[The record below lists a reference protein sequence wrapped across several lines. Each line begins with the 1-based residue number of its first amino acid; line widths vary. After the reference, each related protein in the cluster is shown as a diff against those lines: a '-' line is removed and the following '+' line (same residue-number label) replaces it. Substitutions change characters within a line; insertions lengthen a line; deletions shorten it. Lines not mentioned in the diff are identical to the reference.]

1 MSTKHSFHGGVHPPE
16 NKCQSNGGSIQLA
29 PIPEQL
35 IVPLSQ
41 HIGAPSEVT
50 VSVGE
55 RVLKGQVIA
64 EAAGRISV
72 SVHAPSSGIVEAI
85 ESRPVPH
92 MSGMSA
98 PCIVIK
104 TDGLDEWCDHKGLED
119 YKAIN
124 KQDLIDFIRYHGISG
139 MGGAGF
145 PTDVKLHLGDDHIVN
160 TLVINAM
167 ECEPYITADD
177 MLMREHAQEVVK
189 GIEII
194 AHLLQPH
201 HVMIGTEDNK
211 PQAIRALELAV
222 AESQL
227 DIDIIVVP
235 TVYPSGGEKQ
245 LIKLLTGIE
254 VPSGKIPADVGIVC
268 QNIGTAAAIHD
279 AVYNGV
285 PLISRI
291 VTLTGNALGH
301 PHNMRALIGT
311 PLETLLEAAEV
322 SQPDVYRLVIGGP
335 MMGFTVNSQAIPMI
349 KTTNCVIAATYD
361 EMPPAPPAN
370 PCIRCGMCEQVC
382 PAELLPQ
389 QLHWFAKGKE
399 FEKAKHHNLFDC
411 IECGACSYVCPSNI
425 PLVQYYRYAKS
436 EIRAEEAEQR
446 KADHARQRFE
456 ARQAR
461 IEQEKVEKELRRKQ
475 RAEEAA
481 KAQAVKKDKVAAGA
495 KTEAAKPSGEPDL
508 KALKTAAAVS
518 RTKLKKAQKALENAQ
533 SKGLD
538 GIEQLSQTVTE
549 LEAKAKAAQ
558 EAYDQAQNPAAA
570 PAPVI
575 DIKQLKTNAAV
586 ARTKLKQAEKA
597 LAKAEEAGEGDLD
610 ALRTKVAEQ
619 KAKTEAAQAAYD
631 QAESGGAPLAAAQ
644 VPAVNLD
651 ELKATMDSALGKVE
665 KAQIA
670 LDKAIESGSPAAEK
684 MKAGVEKLQG
694 KYEEA
699 KAEYENAASA
709 PQAAVTQAPA
719 VNLDELKA
727 DMDAM
732 QAKVEKAQAALDK
745 AIASGSP
752 AAEKM
757 KAGVE
762 KLQGKYEEA
771 KAEYDKAASAPQAAV
786 TQAPA
791 VNLDEL
797 KADMDAM
804 QAKVEKAQ
812 AALDKA
818 IASGSPAAEKMKA
831 GVEKL
836 QGKYA
841 EAKAEYEK
849 AASVSV
855 PTPSPIVAAPV
866 GNLDELKADLDTM
879 KAKVE
884 KAQAALDKAVAS
896 GSPAAE
902 KMTAGVEKLRGK
914 LAELEQE
921 FLEAG
926 GQLDQPAEPEVIDP
940 KILKQ
945 NVSIMRTKLKKAQT
959 ALDDADEDS
968 QAELQAEVD
977 RLTHLHQEAKDA
989 FDAYEHQLI
998 EKAASEGI
1006 DLKQLKIDA
1015 AMARAAVTKA
1025 ERALTKAREENVD
1038 DLPGMEEQLVVAQQE
1053 AEKLNQTLSRF
1064 SD

>member
-1 MSTKHSFHGGVHPPE
+1 MSTKHAFHGGVHPPE
-16 NKCQSNGGSIQLA
+16 NKRQSTGGPIQVA

-41 HIGAPSEVT
+41 HIGAPSEVV
-50 VSVGE
+50 VSVGD

-64 EAAGRISV
+64 EAVGRISV
-72 SVHAPSSGIVEAI
+72 SVHAPSSGVVEAI
-85 ESRPVPH
+85 ESRPIPH

-98 PCIVIK
+98 PCVVIK

-119 YKAIN
+119 YTAIN
-124 KQDLIDFIRYHGISG
+124 KQELIDFIRFHGISG

-160 TLVINAM
+160 TLILNAM

-177 MLMREHAQEVVK
+177 MLLREHAEQVVK

-194 AHLLQPH
+194 AHLLKPH
-201 HVMIGTEDNK
+201 HIMVGTEDNK

-222 AESQL
+222 AESKL

-245 LIKLLTGIE
+245 LIKLLTGVE

-268 QNIGTAAAIHD
+268 QNVGTASAIYD

-291 VTLTGNALGH
+291 VTLTGDALGH

-322 SQPDVYRLVIGGP
+322 KQPEVYRLVIGGP
-335 MMGFTVNSQAIPMI
+335 MMGYTVDSQSIPMI
-349 KTTNCVIAATYD
+349 KTTNCVIAATED

-399 FEKAKHHNLFDC
+399 FEKAKNHNLFDC

-425 PLVQYYRYAKS
+425 PLVQYYRFAKA

-456 ARQAR
+456 ARQER
-461 IEQEKVEKELRRKQ
+461 LEREKIEKELRRKQ

-481 KAQAVKKDKVAAGA
+481 KAQAVKKDKAAAGA
-495 KTEAAKPSGEPDL
+495 TTEAAKPSGEPDL

-518 RTKLKKAQKALENAQ
+518 RTKLKKAQKALENAE

-538 GIEQLSQTVTE
+538 GIEQLRQTVTE
-549 LEAKAKAAQ
+549 LEAKAQAAQ
-558 EAYDQAQNPAAA
+558 EAFDQGQNPVSA
-570 PAPVI
+570 PAPVV

-597 LAKAEEAGEGDLD
+597 LAKAEESGEGDLE
-610 ALRTKVAEQ
+610 ALKAKVTEQ
-619 KAKTEAAQAAYD
+619 KAKTEAAQSAYD
-631 QAESGGAPLAAAQ
+631 QAESGGSAPAA
-644 VPAVNLD
+644 PAVDLT
-651 ELKATMDSALGKVE
+651 ELKETMDSALGKVE
-665 KAQIA
+665 KAQKA
-670 LDKAIESGSPAAEK
+670 LEAAEASGSPAVEK

-699 KAEYENAASA
+699 KAEYEKASQPVSA
-709 PQAAVTQAPA
+709 VVPAAVPA
-719 VNLDELKA
+719 VNLEELKANMEAIQGKVEKAQKALDAAIASGSPVVEKMKAGVEKLQGKYEDAKAEYDKAAQSVPAASGVNLDDLKA

-732 QAKVEKAQAALDK
+732 RGKVKKAQKALEAAV
-745 AIASGSP
+745 ASGSPAAVASGSP

-762 KLQGKYEEA
+762 KLQGKY
-771 KAEYDKAASAPQAAV
+771 
-786 TQAPA
+786 
-791 VNLDEL
+791 DEL
-797 KADMDAM
+797 K
-804 QAKVEKAQ
+804 QEY
-812 AALDKA
+812 
-818 IASGSPAAEKMKA
+818 
-831 GVEKL
+831 L
-836 QGKYA
+836 Q
-841 EAKAEYEK
+841 
-849 AASVSV
+849 
-855 PTPSPIVAAPV
+855 
-866 GNLDELKADLDTM
+866 
-879 KAKVE
+879 
-884 KAQAALDKAVAS
+884 
-896 GSPAAE
+896 
-902 KMTAGVEKLRGK
+902 
-914 LAELEQE
+914 
-921 FLEAG
+921 AG
-926 GQLDQPAEPEVIDP
+926 GQIEEPAKPEPVDP
-940 KILKQ
+940 KALKQ
-945 NVSIMRTKLKKAQT
+945 NVSIMRTKLKKAQS
-959 ALDDADEDS
+959 ALDEAGEGGDR
-968 QAELQAEVD
+968 AELEAEVQ
-977 RLTHLHQEAKDA
+977 RLTELHDAAKA
-989 FDAYEHQLI
+989 EFDAYESKQA
-998 EKAASEGI
+998 EKAAAEGI

-1025 ERALTKAREENVD
+1025 ERALTKAKEDNVD
-1038 DLPGMEEQLVVAQQE
+1038 DLPSMEEQLLSAQQE
-1053 AEKLNQTLSRF
+1053 SDKLNQTLSRF
-1064 SD
+1064 TD

>member
-1 MSTKHSFHGGVHPPE
+1 MSTKHAFHGGVHPPE
-16 NKCQSNGGSIQLA
+16 NKRQSTGGPIQVA

-41 HIGAPSEVT
+41 HIGAPSEVV
-50 VSVGE
+50 VSVGD
-55 RVLKGQVIA
+55 RVLKGQVIS
-64 EAAGRISV
+64 EAVGRISV
-72 SVHAPSSGIVEAI
+72 NVHAPSSGVVEAI
-85 ESRPVPH
+85 ESRPIPH

-98 PCIVIK
+98 PCVVIK
-104 TDGLDEWCDHKGLED
+104 TDGLDEWCDHKGLDD
-119 YKAIN
+119 YTAIN
-124 KQDLIDFIRYHGISG
+124 KQELIDFIRFHGISG

-160 TLVINAM
+160 TLILNAM

-177 MLMREHAQEVVK
+177 MLLREHSEQVVK

-194 AHLLQPH
+194 AHLLKPH
-201 HVMIGTEDNK
+201 HIMVGTEDNK

-222 AESQL
+222 AESKL
-227 DIDIIVVP
+227 DIDIVVVP

-268 QNIGTAAAIHD
+268 QNVGTASAIYD

-291 VTLTGNALGH
+291 VTLTGDALGH

-311 PLETLLEAAEV
+311 PLESLLEAAEV
-322 SQPDVYRLVIGGP
+322 KQPQVYRLVIGGP
-335 MMGFTVNSQAIPMI
+335 MMGYTVDSQSIPMI
-349 KTTNCVIAATYD
+349 KTTNCVIAATED

-399 FEKAKHHNLFDC
+399 FEKAKNHNLFDC

-425 PLVQYYRYAKS
+425 PLVQYYRFAKA

-456 ARQAR
+456 ARQER
-461 IEQEKVEKELRRKQ
+461 LEREKIEKELRRKQ

-481 KAQAVKKDKVAAGA
+481 KAQAVKKDKAAAGA
-495 KTEAAKPSGEPDL
+495 TAEAAKPSGEPDL

-518 RTKLKKAQKALENAQ
+518 RTKLKKAQKALENAE

-538 GIEQLSQTVTE
+538 GIEQLRQTVTE
-549 LEAKAKAAQ
+549 LEAKAQAAQ
-558 EAYDQAQNPAAA
+558 EAYDQGQNPASAAA
-570 PAPVI
+570 PVV

-597 LAKAEEAGEGDLD
+597 LAKAEESGEGDLEVLK
-610 ALRTKVAEQ
+610 AKVVEQ
-619 KAKTEAAQAAYD
+619 KVKTEAAQAAYD
-631 QAESGGAPLAAAQ
+631 QAESGSAPA
-644 VPAVNLD
+644 VPAVDLT
-651 ELKATMDSALGKVE
+651 ELKETMDSALGKVE
-665 KAQIA
+665 KAQKA
-670 LDKAIESGSPAAEK
+670 LEAAEASGSPAVEKMKAGVEKLRGKYEEAKAEYEKASQSVSAEVPNVVPAVNLEELKADMEAIRGKAEKAQKALDAAIASGSPAVEK

-699 KAEYENAASA
+699 KSEYDKAAQSMPAASG
-709 PQAAVTQAPA
+709 
-719 VNLDELKA
+719 VNLDDLKA

-732 QAKVEKAQAALDK
+732 KGKVEKAQKALD
-745 AIASGSP
+745 AAVASGSP

-762 KLQGKYEEA
+762 KLQGKY
-771 KAEYDKAASAPQAAV
+771 
-786 TQAPA
+786 
-791 VNLDEL
+791 DEL
-797 KADMDAM
+797 K
-804 QAKVEKAQ
+804 QEY
-812 AALDKA
+812 
-818 IASGSPAAEKMKA
+818 
-831 GVEKL
+831 L
-836 QGKYA
+836 Q
-841 EAKAEYEK
+841 
-849 AASVSV
+849 
-855 PTPSPIVAAPV
+855 
-866 GNLDELKADLDTM
+866 
-879 KAKVE
+879 
-884 KAQAALDKAVAS
+884 
-896 GSPAAE
+896 
-902 KMTAGVEKLRGK
+902 
-914 LAELEQE
+914 
-921 FLEAG
+921 AG
-926 GQLDQPAEPEVIDP
+926 GQVEEPAKPEPVDP
-940 KILKQ
+940 KALKQ
-945 NVSIMRTKLKKAQT
+945 NVSIMRTKLKKAQN
-959 ALDDADEDS
+959 ALNEAEEGGDL
-968 QAELQAEVD
+968 AELEAEVK
-977 RLTHLHQEAKDA
+977 RLTELHDAAKA
-989 FDAYEHQLI
+989 EFDAYESEQA
-998 EKAASEGI
+998 EKAAAEGI

-1025 ERALTKAREENVD
+1025 ERALTKAKEDNVD
-1038 DLPGMEEQLVVAQQE
+1038 DLPSMEEQLLTAQQE
-1053 AEKLNQTLSRF
+1053 ADKLNQTLSRF

>member
-1 MSTKHSFHGGVHPPE
+1 MSTKHAFHGGVHPPE
-16 NKCQSNGGSIQLA
+16 NKRQSTGGPIQIA

-35 IVPLSQ
+35 VVPLSQ
-41 HIGAPSEVT
+41 HIGAPSEV
-50 VSVGE
+50 VVAVGD

-64 EAAGRISV
+64 EAVGRISV

-85 ESRPVPH
+85 EARPVPH
-92 MSGMSA
+92 MSGMTA
-98 PCIVIK
+98 PCVVIK
-104 TDGLDEWCDHKGLED
+104 TDGLDEWCDHQGLEN
-119 YKAIN
+119 YTAIN
-124 KQDLIDFIRYHGISG
+124 KQELIDFIRFHGISG

-160 TLVINAM
+160 TLILNAM

-177 MLMREHAQEVVK
+177 MLLREHAEQVVK

-194 AHLLQPH
+194 SHLLKPH
-201 HVMIGTEDNK
+201 HIMIGTEDNK

-222 AESQL
+222 AESKI
-227 DIDIIVVP
+227 DIDIVVVP

-245 LIKLLTGIE
+245 LIKLLTGVE

-268 QNIGTAAAIHD
+268 QNVGTASAIYD

-291 VTLTGNALGH
+291 VTLTGDALGH

-311 PLETLLEAAEV
+311 PLQTLLEAAEIKQ
-322 SQPDVYRLVIGGP
+322 SELYRLVIGGP
-335 MMGFTVNSQAIPMI
+335 MMGYTVDSQSIPMV

-425 PLVQYYRYAKS
+425 PLVQYYRFAKS

-456 ARQAR
+456 ARQQR
-461 IEQEKVEKELRRKQ
+461 LEQEKIEKELRRKQ

-481 KAQAVKKDKVAAGA
+481 KAQAVKKDKQAAGA
-495 KTEAAKPSGEPDL
+495 VAKDTQPSGEPDL
-508 KALKTAAAVS
+508 KTLKTAAAVS
-518 RTKLKKAQKALENAQ
+518 RTKLKKAQKALENAET
-533 SKGLD
+533 KGLD
-538 GIEQLSQTVTE
+538 GIEQLRQTVTE
-549 LEAKAKAAQ
+549 LEAKAKVAQ
-558 EAYDQAQNPAAA
+558 DAYDQAQNPASPAA
-570 PAPVI
+570 PVL

-597 LAKAEEAGEGDLD
+597 LAKAEESGEGDLE
-610 ALRTKVAEQ
+610 ALKAKLAEQ
-619 KAKTEAAQAAYD
+619 KVKTESAQAAYD
-631 QAESGGAPLAAAQ
+631 QAESGGAA
-644 VPAVNLD
+644 PASTVDLT
-651 ELKATMDSALGKVE
+651 ELKEAMASALGKVE
-665 KAQIA
+665 KAQKA
-670 LDKAIESGSPAAEK
+670 LEAAEASGSPAVEK

-699 KAEYENAASA
+699 KAEYEKAAQPAA
-709 PQAAVTQAPA
+709 PVVPA

-727 DMDAM
+727 DMDAI
-732 QAKVEKAQAALDK
+732 QDKVEKAQKALDA

-771 KAEYDKAASAPQAAV
+771 KAEYEKAAQSAPSATLAG
-786 TQAPA
+786 
-791 VNLDEL
+791 NLDEL

-804 QAKVEKAQ
+804 LGKVEKAQ
-812 AALDKA
+812 KALDA
-818 IASGSPAAEKMKA
+818 AVASNSPAAEKMKA
-831 GVEKL
+831 GVKKL
-836 QGKYA
+836 QGKY
-841 EAKAEYEK
+841 E
-849 AASVSV
+849 
-855 PTPSPIVAAPV
+855 
-866 GNLDELKADLDTM
+866 ELKQEF
-879 KAKVE
+879 V
-884 KAQAALDKAVAS
+884 QA
-896 GSPAAE
+896 G
-902 KMTAGVEKLRGK
+902 GK
-914 LAELEQE
+914 LEVPSE
-921 FLEAG
+921 
-926 GQLDQPAEPEVIDP
+926 PAQIDP
-940 KILKQ
+940 KALKQ
-945 NVSIMRTKLKKAQT
+945 NVSIMRTKLKKAQN
-959 ALDDADEDS
+959 ALDEAEEGADT
-968 QAELQAEVD
+968 AELEAEVE
-977 RLTHLHQEAKDA
+977 RLNKLHDEAKSA
-989 FDAYEHQLI
+989 FDAYESQQL
-998 EKAASEGI
+998 EKAAAEGI

-1025 ERALTKAREENVD
+1025 ERALNKAKEENID
-1038 DLPGMEEQLVVAQQE
+1038 ELPSMEEQLLSAQQE

-1064 SD
+1064 ID

>member
-1 MSTKHSFHGGVHPPE
+1 MSTKHAFHGGVHPPE
-16 NKCQSNGGSIQLA
+16 NKRQSTGGPIQIA

-35 IVPLSQ
+35 VVPLSQ
-41 HIGAPSEVT
+41 HIGAPSEV
-50 VSVGE
+50 VVAVGD

-64 EAAGRISV
+64 EAVGRISV

-85 ESRPVPH
+85 EARLVPH
-92 MSGMSA
+92 MSGMTA
-98 PCIVIK
+98 PCVVIN

-119 YKAIN
+119 YTAIN
-124 KQDLIDFIRYHGISG
+124 KQELIDFIRFHGISG

-160 TLVINAM
+160 TLILNAM

-177 MLMREHAQEVVK
+177 MLLREHAEQVVK

-194 AHLLQPH
+194 AHLLKPH
-201 HVMIGTEDNK
+201 HIMIGTEDNK
-211 PQAIRALELAV
+211 PQAIRALELAI
-222 AESQL
+222 AESKI
-227 DIDIIVVP
+227 DIDIVVVP

-245 LIKLLTGIE
+245 LIKLLTGVE

-268 QNIGTAAAIHD
+268 QNVGTASAIYD

-291 VTLTGNALGH
+291 VTLTGDALGH

-311 PLETLLEAAEV
+311 PLQTLLEAAEIKQ
-322 SQPDVYRLVIGGP
+322 SELYRLVIGGP
-335 MMGFTVNSQAIPMI
+335 MMGYTVDSQSIPMV

-425 PLVQYYRYAKS
+425 PLVQYYRFAKS

-456 ARQAR
+456 ARQQR
-461 IEQEKVEKELRRKQ
+461 LEQEKIEKELRRKQ

-481 KAQAVKKDKVAAGA
+481 KAQAVKKDKQAAGA
-495 KTEAAKPSGEPDL
+495 VAKDTQPSGEPDL

-518 RTKLKKAQKALENAQ
+518 RTKLKKAQKALENAET
-533 SKGLD
+533 KGLD
-538 GIEQLSQTVTE
+538 GIEQLRQTVTE
-549 LEAKAKAAQ
+549 LEAKAKVAQ
-558 EAYDQAQNPAAA
+558 DAYDQAQNPASPAA
-570 PAPVI
+570 PVL

-597 LAKAEEAGEGDLD
+597 LAKAEESGEGDLE
-610 ALRTKVAEQ
+610 ALKAKLAEQ
-619 KAKTEAAQAAYD
+619 KVKTESAQAAYD
-631 QAESGGAPLAAAQ
+631 QAESGGAA
-644 VPAVNLD
+644 PASTVDLT
-651 ELKATMDSALGKVE
+651 ELKETMASALGKVE
-665 KAQIA
+665 KAQKA
-670 LDKAIESGSPAAEK
+670 LEAAEASGSPAVEK

-699 KAEYENAASA
+699 KAEYEKAAQPAA
-709 PQAAVTQAPA
+709 PVVPA

-727 DMDAM
+727 DMDAI
-732 QAKVEKAQAALDK
+732 QGKVEKAQKALDA

-771 KAEYDKAASAPQAAV
+771 KAEYEKAAQSVPSATPAA
-786 TQAPA
+786 
-791 VNLDEL
+791 NLDEL

-804 QAKVEKAQ
+804 LGKVEKAQ
-812 AALDKA
+812 KALDA
-818 IASGSPAAEKMKA
+818 AVASNSPAAEKMKA

-836 QGKYA
+836 QGKY
-841 EAKAEYEK
+841 E
-849 AASVSV
+849 
-855 PTPSPIVAAPV
+855 
-866 GNLDELKADLDTM
+866 ELKQEF
-879 KAKVE
+879 V
-884 KAQAALDKAVAS
+884 QA
-896 GSPAAE
+896 G
-902 KMTAGVEKLRGK
+902 GK
-914 LAELEQE
+914 LEVPSE
-921 FLEAG
+921 
-926 GQLDQPAEPEVIDP
+926 PAPIDP
-940 KILKQ
+940 KALKQ
-945 NVSIMRTKLKKAQT
+945 NVSIMRTKLKKAQS
-959 ALDDADEDS
+959 ALDEVEEGADT
-968 QAELQAEVD
+968 AELEAEVE
-977 RLTHLHQEAKDA
+977 RLNKLHDEAKSA
-989 FDAYEHQLI
+989 FDAYESQQL
-998 EKAASEGI
+998 EKAAAEGI

-1025 ERALTKAREENVD
+1025 ERALNKAKEENID
-1038 DLPGMEEQLVVAQQE
+1038 ELPSMEEQLLSAQQE

-1064 SD
+1064 TD

>member
-16 NKCQSNGGSIQLA
+16 NKHQSTGGQIQIA

-35 IVPLSQ
+35 VVPLSQ
-41 HIGAPSEVT
+41 HIGAPSELV
-50 VSVGE
+50 VSVGD

-72 SVHAPSSGIVEAI
+72 SVHAPSSGVVEAI

-98 PCIVIK
+98 PCVVIK

-119 YKAIN
+119 YTAIN
-124 KQDLIDFIRYHGISG
+124 KQELIDFIRYHGISG

-160 TLVINAM
+160 TLIINAM

-177 MLMREHAQEVVK
+177 MLMRERADDIVK
-189 GIEII
+189 GIEVI
-194 AHLLQPH
+194 AHLLKPH
-201 HVMIGTEDNK
+201 HIMIGTEDNK

-222 AESQL
+222 AESKQ
-227 DIDIIVVP
+227 DIDIVVVP

-245 LIKLLTGIE
+245 LIKLLTGVE

-268 QNIGTAAAIHD
+268 QNIGTASAIYD

-285 PLISRI
+285 PLISRV
-291 VTLTGNALGH
+291 VTVTGDALGH

-311 PLETLLEAAEV
+311 PLESLLEAAEV
-322 SQPDVYRLVIGGP
+322 RQSELYRLVIGGP
-335 MMGFTVNSQAIPMI
+335 MMGYTVDSQSIPMI

-361 EMPPAPPAN
+361 EMPPAPAAN

-425 PLVQYYRYAKS
+425 PLVQYYRFAKS

-461 IEQEKVEKELRRKQ
+461 LEQEKLEKELRRKQ

-481 KAQAVKKDKVAAGA
+481 KAQAVKKDKLASG
-495 KTEAAKPSGEPDL
+495 KTAEAAKPSGEPDI

-518 RTKLKKAQKALENAQ
+518 RTKLKKAQKALENAE

-538 GIEQLSQTVTE
+538 GIEQLRQTVTE

-558 EAYDQAQNPAAA
+558 EAYDQAQNPASAS
-570 PAPVI
+570 APVV
-575 DIKQLKTNAAV
+575 DVKQLKTNAAV
-586 ARTKLKQAEKA
+586 ARTKLKQAEKT
-597 LAKAEEAGEGDLD
+597 LAKAEESGDGDLE
-610 ALRTKVAEQ
+610 ALKAKVAEQ
-619 KAKTEAAQAAYD
+619 KAKTEAAQTAYD
-631 QAESGGAPLAAAQ
+631 QAESGGAPAPTQPAVNLAELKETMDAAQ
-644 VPAVNLD
+644 GKVEKAQKALDAAIASGSPAVEKMKAGVEKLQGKYEEAKAEYDKAAQAPASVPVAPAVNLD
-651 ELKATMDSALGKVE
+651 ELKADMAAMKAKVGKAQKALDAAIASGSPAVEKMKAGVEKLQGKYEEAKAEYDKAAQTPTSAPVAPAVNLDELKEDMEAIKAKVK

-699 KAEYENAASA
+699 KAEYDKAVLASA
-709 PQAAVTQAPA
+709 AAPVAPA

-732 QAKVEKAQAALDK
+732 QAKVDKAQVALDK
-745 AIASGSP
+745 AIQSGSP

-762 KLQGKYEEA
+762 KLRGKHE
-771 KAEYDKAASAPQAAV
+771 
-786 TQAPA
+786 
-791 VNLDEL
+791 EL
-797 KADMDAM
+797 KQEYL
-804 QAKVEKAQ
+804 QA
-812 AALDKA
+812 
-818 IASGSPAAEKMKA
+818 G
-831 GVEKL
+831 G
-836 QGKYA
+836 
-841 EAKAEYEK
+841 
-849 AASVSV
+849 
-855 PTPSPIVAAPV
+855 
-866 GNLDELKADLDTM
+866 
-879 KAKVE
+879 
-884 KAQAALDKAVAS
+884 
-896 GSPAAE
+896 
-902 KMTAGVEKLRGK
+902 
-914 LAELEQE
+914 ELEE
-921 FLEAG
+921 
-926 GQLDQPAEPEVIDP
+926 PAKSEPVDP
-940 KILKQ
+940 KALKQ
-945 NVSIMRTKLKKAQT
+945 NVSIMRTKLKKAQN
-959 ALDDADEDS
+959 ALDDAEESD
-968 QAELQAEVD
+968 QAELEAEVQ
-977 RLTHLHQEAKDA
+977 RLTKLHDEAKGA
-989 FDAYEHQLI
+989 FDAYEIQLI
-998 EKAASEGI
+998 EKAAGEGI

-1025 ERALTKAREENVD
+1025 ERALTKAREDNVD
-1038 DLPGMEEQLVVAQQE
+1038 DLPTMEEQLVAAQQE